1 MRGGS
6 VREAGTGGAVEAR
19 ARSVLRMT
27 HAPPGTVSRTGQPA
41 GMSAA
46 SRRGGHSHG
55 THEGETGAFQLPNGQ
70 GRVVDS
76 LEILLADEKVAFWAR
91 DEEHLQSSHFVI
103 AAGAEA
109 VSVLILG
116 IAPSEGEAAGV
127 RAVVVSLEV
136 GFGAI
141 VEAVPSSVDG
151 EGAVVGAGEVAGS
164 KGDVLKVADFGRFW
178 EGF

>member
-27 HAPPGTVSRTGQPA
+27 HAPPGTVSRTGQ
-41 GMSAA
+41 
-46 SRRGGHSHG
+46 HG

-91 DEEHLQSSHFVI
+91 DEEHLQSSRFVI

-164 KGDVLKVADFGRFW
+164 KGDVLEVADFGRFR